1 MKTKSLFAFVILA
14 SSTLWAADKLQ
25 PLDIK
30 LGLWET
36 TSTSNMSGAPPIPSD
51 VLAKMTPEQRA
62 RFEQM
67 IQAHTGAPTTRTHKY
82 CVTKEKLERDLS
94 FGEEKGK
101 CSHDI
106 VASSSSVADVK
117 FHCAENDVTTNGTAK
132 FQAVNSENVKGTV
145 HAVTSGNGHTMTV
158 DLTLTSRYLGPA
170 CGDVK

>member
-1 MKTKSLFAFVILA
+1 MKTKCLVAFVILA
-14 SSTLWAADKLQ
+14 SSLLWAADKLQ

-36 TSTSNMSGAPPIPSD
+36 TSTNTMSGAPPIPPD

-67 IQAHTGAPTTRTHKY
+67 IQARTGTPTNHTHKY
-82 CVTKEKLERDLS
+82 CLTKEKLEKDLS
-94 FGEEKGK
+94 FGEDKGK
-101 CSHDI
+101 CTHTI

-117 FHCAENDVTTNGTAK
+117 FRCAENEATTEGTAK

-145 HAVTSGNGHTMTV
+145 HAVTTGSGHTMTIDV
-158 DLTLTSRYLGPA
+158 SLTSRYLGPA